1 MASKQ
6 PAPHILIVEDDGE
19 LLEVMQYLLEDE
31 DYKVSAAKSGEAA
44 LEIARN
50 GEVDLVLLDIGLEE
64 MSGLEVARSLRSNPA
79 TAGIRIA
86 LHSGLEEA
94 AVRKQ
99 FTGYDLFVEKS
110 EDPERLLGEIAAA
123 FGRTRAPVSS
133 S

>member
-6 PAPHILIVEDDGE
+6 PVPHILIVEDDAE
-19 LLEVMQYLLEDE
+19 LLEVMRYVLEDE
-31 DYKVSAAKSGEAA
+31 DYRVSGAASGEAA
-44 LEIARN
+44 LDIARD
-50 GEVDLVLLDIGLEE
+50 GKVDLVLLDIALGE
-64 MSGLEVARSLRSNPA
+64 MTGIDVARSLRADPA
-79 TAGIRIA
+79 TADVRIA